1 METNKKLLIV
11 GILAAVGIGLYVW
24 NKKDKEK
31 KTTIA
36 EKSGK
41 LDVKAIIPQLD
52 TKIPVAVKSE
62 IAKTEKKS
70 GVVESVKLVK
80 LIPDRRWLERNWAD
94 VS

>member
-24 NKKDKEK
+24 NKKNKEK
-31 KTTIA
+31 KTIA

-41 LDVKAIIPQLD
+41 LDVKAIIPRLD

>member
-11 GILAAVGIGLYVW
+11 GLLAAVGIGLYVW
-24 NKKDKEK
+24 NKKNKEK
-31 KTTIA
+31 KTIA

-41 LDVKAIIPQLD
+41 LDVKAIIPRLD